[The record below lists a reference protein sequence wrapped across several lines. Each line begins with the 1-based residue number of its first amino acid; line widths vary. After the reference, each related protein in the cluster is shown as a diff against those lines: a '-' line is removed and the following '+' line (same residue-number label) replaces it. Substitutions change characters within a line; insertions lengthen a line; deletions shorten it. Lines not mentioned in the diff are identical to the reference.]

1 MWEDPATGERKE
13 PLLTVPIALGREFG
27 RLPAELEGERVCRVV
42 LNSLEVSRY
51 HALITIEQDRL
62 VIFDRDSSN
71 GVIVNG
77 QLQTQCQIDPGDTI
91 QLGNYQIAIA
101 LPSNPQHVTTPA
113 SESQI
118 RFNAVTNR
126 TDPRITAPLEGQINS
141 FLDPIFRQQQIDP
154 QAIHATGL
162 PVEEVEYA
170 TIGGG
175 LGSFIWV
182 DLLRIC
188 GVSTERIRVLGMEQK
203 PYGRYQQ
210 LCLNAQIAPLER
222 LRSPADACPDNIWGF
237 PSYAALEALKDIA
250 KGKLRSSL
258 GYLWQVFAEPN
269 LANTYTPKSGDVIA
283 AIDREAA
290 RISWSKMI
298 RTASVQVIRKTTDGR
313 YAIVYNCQRPNDYAC
328 TIARYVH
335 ISTGYPAL
343 QFLPDLQAYRDR
355 TQDFKT
361 VVNAYE
367 PHEHIYE
374 SLATSGGTILLRG
387 TGIVA
392 ARILQRIYTI
402 RRNNDR
408 VDIRVIQLLRSAKT
422 EGNKYGLAERKVEHN
437 YEFQPFNWPKSA
449 WGGEYKSILETATL
463 EQRQHLL
470 ADWGGVTT
478 MNRPDW
484 RKIIAGGIS
493 KRWYQI
499 VYGEVQQV
507 SSHLTKGGTITTVKE
522 SGTKNEI
529 QLEADFI
536 IDATAVDAPIS
547 ASPLL
552 QDLVQKYNLPINQ
565 LGRLTVTS
573 DFELVEMAN
582 QSGKIYASGGITLGN
597 YYAPVDSFL
606 GLQYAAFNTIQ
617 DLLTR
622 KAILVPCLHRRGSAN
637 AQRLP
642 TQRGSA
648 NELKPLVLSRS
659 LIQWLKW
666 LSNRSPD

>member
-13 PLLTVPIALGREFG
+13 PLLTVPIALGREFE
-27 RLPAELEGERVCRVV
+27 RLPDILDGQRVCRIV
-42 LNSLEVSRY
+42 LSSLDVSRY
-51 HALITIEQDRL
+51 HASIEIDQDRL
-62 VIFDRDSSN
+62 TIIDRGSSN
-71 GVIVNG
+71 GIIING
-77 QLQTQCQIDPGDTI
+77 QKQTQSQIVPGDVI
-91 QLGNYQIAIA
+91 QIGNYQIAIA
-101 LPSNPQHVTTPA
+101 IPSNTQFTTLA
-113 SESQI
+113 SQSQI
-118 RFNAVTNR
+118 GFNSVTNR
-126 TDPRITAPLEGQINS
+126 PDPRITPPPVIQVNS
-141 FLDPIFRQQQIDP
+141 FLPPIFQQQQVDP

-182 DLLRIC
+182 DLLRIG
-188 GVSTERIRVLGMEQK
+188 GVSTEQVRVLGMEQQ

-210 LCLNAQIAPLER
+210 LCLNAQIVPQER

-237 PSYAALEALKDIA
+237 PNYATLEATRGIA

-258 GYLWQVFAEPN
+258 GHLWQVFAEPT
-269 LANTYTPKSGDVIA
+269 LAATYTPKSGDVIA

-290 RISWSKMI
+290 RISWRKMI
-298 RTASVQVIRKTTDGR
+298 RTAHVQAIRKTTDGR
-313 YAIVYNCQRPNDYAC
+313 YAIVYTCQQRTDYAC

-335 ISTGYPAL
+335 IATGYPAL

-374 SLATSGGTILLRG
+374 SLATSGGTVLLRG

-392 ARILQRIYTI
+392 ARILQKLYTL
-402 RRNNDR
+402 RRSNDR
-408 VDIRVIQLLRSAKT
+408 VEIKVIQLLRSAKT

-449 WGGEYKSILETATL
+449 WGGQYKAILETATP

-484 RKIIAGGIS
+484 RRIITGGIN
-493 KRWYQI
+493 KGWYQI
-499 VYGEVQQV
+499 FYGEVQQV
-507 SSHLTKGGTITTVKE
+507 VPHPTHGGTITIVRE
-522 SGTKNEI
+522 SGVQSDMQVES
-529 QLEADFI
+529 DFI
-536 IDATAVDAPIS
+536 IDATAVDAPIM

-552 QDLVQKYNLPINQ
+552 QDLVQQYNLPINQ
-565 LGRLTVTS
+565 LGRLTVTA
-573 DFELVEMAN
+573 DFELAAMAN
-582 QSGKIYASGGITLGN
+582 QSGKIYASGAITLGN

-606 GLQYAAFNTIQ
+606 GLQYAAFEITQ
-617 DLLTR
+617 DLLSR
-622 KAILVPCLHRRGSAN
+622 N
-637 AQRLP
+637 AKQL
-642 TQRGSA
+642 Q
-648 NELKPLVLSRS
+648 PLVLSRS
-659 LIQWLKW
+659 LFQWWKW
-666 LSNRSPD
+666 MNNRSPD

>member
-13 PLLTVPIALGREFG
+13 PLLTVPIALGREFE
-27 RLPAELEGERVCRVV
+27 RLPDILDGQRVCRIV
-42 LNSLEVSRY
+42 LSSLDVSRY
-51 HALITIEQDRL
+51 HASIEIHQDRL
-62 VIFDRDSSN
+62 TIIDRGSSN
-71 GVIVNG
+71 GIIING
-77 QLQTQCQIDPGDTI
+77 QKQTQSQIVPGDVI
-91 QLGNYQIAIA
+91 QIGNYQIAIA
-101 LPSNPQHVTTPA
+101 IPSNAQPVVTPA
-113 SESQI
+113 SQSQI
-118 RFNAVTNR
+118 GFNSVTNR
-126 TDPRITAPLEGQINS
+126 PDPRITPPPVIQVNS
-141 FLDPIFRQQQIDP
+141 CLPPIFQQQQIDP

-182 DLLRIC
+182 DLLRIG
-188 GVSTERIRVLGMEQK
+188 GVSPEQVRVLGMEQQ

-210 LCLNAQIAPLER
+210 LCLNAQIVPQER

-237 PSYAALEALKDIA
+237 PNYATLEATRGIA

-258 GYLWQVFAEPN
+258 GYLWQVFAEPT
-269 LANTYTPKSGDVIA
+269 LAATYTPKSGDVIG

-290 RISWSKMI
+290 RISWRKMI
-298 RTASVQVIRKTTDGR
+298 RTAHVQAIRKTTDGR
-313 YAIVYNCQRPNDYAC
+313 YAIVYTCQQRTDYAC

-335 ISTGYPAL
+335 IATGYPAL

-374 SLATSGGTILLRG
+374 SLATSGGTVLLRG

-392 ARILQRIYTI
+392 ARILQKLYTL
-402 RRNNDR
+402 RRSNDR
-408 VDIRVIQLLRSAKT
+408 VEIKVIQLLRSAKT

-449 WGGEYKSILETATL
+449 WGGQYKAILETATP

-484 RKIIAGGIS
+484 RRIITGGIN
-493 KRWYQI
+493 KGWYQI
-499 VYGEVQQV
+499 FYGEVQQV
-507 SSHLTKGGTITTVKE
+507 APHTTHGGTITTVRE
-522 SGTKNEI
+522 SGVQSDMQVES
-529 QLEADFI
+529 DFI
-536 IDATAVDAPIS
+536 IDATAVDAPIM

-552 QDLVQKYNLPINQ
+552 QDLVQQYNLPINQ
-565 LGRLTVTS
+565 LGRLTVTA
-573 DFELVEMAN
+573 DFELAAMAN
-582 QSGKIYASGGITLGN
+582 QSGKIYASGAITLGN

-606 GLQYAAFNTIQ
+606 GLQYAAFEITQ
-617 DLLTR
+617 DLLSR
-622 KAILVPCLHRRGSAN
+622 N
-637 AQRLP
+637 AKQL
-642 TQRGSA
+642 Q
-648 NELKPLVLSRS
+648 PLVLSRS
-659 LIQWLKW
+659 LFQWWKW
-666 LSNRSPD
+666 MNNRSPD

>member
-13 PLLTVPIALGREFG
+13 PLLTVPIALGREFE
-27 RLPAELEGERVCRVV
+27 RLPDILDGQRVCRIV
-42 LNSLEVSRY
+42 LSSLDVSRY
-51 HALITIEQDRL
+51 HASIEIDQDRL
-62 VIFDRDSSN
+62 TIIDRGSSN
-71 GVIVNG
+71 GIIING
-77 QLQTQCQIDPGDTI
+77 QKQTQSQIVPGDVI
-91 QLGNYQIAIA
+91 QIGNYQIAIA
-101 LPSNPQHVTTPA
+101 IPSNAQPLATPA
-113 SESQI
+113 SQSQI
-118 RFNAVTNR
+118 GFNSVTNR
-126 TDPRITAPLEGQINS
+126 PDPLITPPPVIQVSCLP
-141 FLDPIFRQQQIDP
+141 PIFQQQQVDP

-182 DLLRIC
+182 DLLRIG
-188 GVSTERIRVLGMEQK
+188 GVSTEQVRVLGIEQQ

-210 LCLNAQIAPLER
+210 LCLNAQIVAQER

-237 PSYAALEALKDIA
+237 PNYATLEATRGIA

-258 GYLWQVFAEPN
+258 GYLWQVFAEPT
-269 LANTYTPKSGDVIA
+269 LAATYTPKSGDVIG

-290 RISWSKMI
+290 RISWRKMI
-298 RTASVQVIRKTTDGR
+298 RTAHVQAIRKTTDGR
-313 YAIVYNCQRPNDYAC
+313 YAIVYTCQQRTDYAC

-335 ISTGYPAL
+335 IATGYPAL

-374 SLATSGGTILLRG
+374 SLATSGGTVLLRG

-392 ARILQRIYTI
+392 ARILQKLYTL
-402 RRNNDR
+402 RRSNDR
-408 VDIRVIQLLRSAKT
+408 VEIKVIQLIRSAKT

-449 WGGEYKSILETATL
+449 WGGQYKAILETATP

-484 RKIIAGGIS
+484 RRIITGGIN
-493 KRWYQI
+493 KGWYQI
-499 VYGEVQQV
+499 FYGEVQQV
-507 SSHLTKGGTITTVKE
+507 VPHPTHGGTITIVRE
-522 SGTKNEI
+522 SGVQSDMQVES
-529 QLEADFI
+529 DFI
-536 IDATAVDAPIS
+536 IDATAVDAPIM

-552 QDLVQKYNLPINQ
+552 QDLVQQYNLPINQ
-565 LGRLTVTS
+565 LGRLTVTA
-573 DFELVEMAN
+573 DFELAAMAN
-582 QSGKIYASGGITLGN
+582 QSGKVYASGAITLGN

-606 GLQYAAFNTIQ
+606 GLQYAAFEITQ
-617 DLLTR
+617 DLLSR
-622 KAILVPCLHRRGSAN
+622 N
-637 AQRLP
+637 AKQL
-642 TQRGSA
+642 Q
-648 NELKPLVLSRS
+648 PLVLSRS
-659 LIQWLKW
+659 LFQWWKW
-666 LSNRSPD
+666 MNNRSPD